1 MASVQSS
8 VINLTK
14 TIIGA
19 GLLAIPFAFKANGIL
34 LGISLILIAALTSAY
49 GLYIV
54 AKVSTKVPGDTSYFA
69 LCAITYPKLTLL
81 FDFSIAIQCFGVAIS
96 YLVLIGS
103 LVPSLINDV
112 ISRNQA
118 ILFSLIIII
127 PLVSFRKL
135 DSLKIGSLIGL
146 IAIAYL
152 AVLVISHS
160 IFDDWSKTQGNV
172 NIVKPGSISDILST
186 FSIIIF
192 AFTAAQNICTII
204 NEIGNKRQLN
214 LVIGTANLIASLLF
228 ITVGLAGYLQFG
240 DNVGGNV
247 ILEYKHKL
255 LSSKIGKFALVLM
268 VTLSYPL
275 MFHPCRLSINN
286 MVHWIELEI
295 SHATLLPASTTP
307 TSATE
312 STSLLNTQG
321 QNGTEAANQVTAT
334 QIVPFSTNRFVEIT
348 VFLLSS
354 SYGLALSITS
364 FELVLSLVGA
374 TGSTLICFIL
384 PGLFG
389 FKLFDEGSWNKSFS
403 LGLTYFG
410 LIIMVTSVFATLYY

>member
-19 GLLAIPFAFKANGIL
+19 GLLAIPFAFKADGIV
-34 LGISLILIAALTSAY
+34 LGISLILIAGIASSY

-54 AKVSTKVPGDTSYFA
+54 GKVSPKVPGDTSYFA

-81 FDFSIAIQCFGVAIS
+81 FDFSIAIQCFGVALS
-96 YLVLIGS
+96 YLVLIGD
-103 LVPSLINDV
+103 LVPSLIGDV

-135 DSLKIGSLIGL
+135 DSLKVGSLIGL
-146 IAIAYL
+146 LAIGYL
-152 AVLVISHS
+152 TVLVISHS
-160 IFDDWSKTQGNV
+160 IWDDWSKTQGH
-172 NIVKPGSISDILST
+172 VKIIEIGSISDILST

-192 AFTAAQNICTII
+192 AFTAAQNICSII
-204 NEIGNKRQLN
+204 NEINDKSRLN
-214 LVIGTANLIASLLF
+214 FVIGAANIIASVLF
-228 ITVGLAGYLQFG
+228 ISVGIAGYLQFG
-240 DNVGGNV
+240 DNVKGNV
-247 ILEYKHKL
+247 ILEYKSKL
-255 LSSKIGKFALVLM
+255 LSSKVGKFALVLM

-275 MFHPCRLSINN
+275 MFHPCRLSLNN
-286 MVHWIELEI
+286 MVHWIELEVQKEQSPI
-295 SHATLLPASTTP
+295 N
-307 TSATE
+307 E
-312 STSLLNTQG
+312 STSLLNDEEH
-321 QNGTEAANQVTAT
+321 NSNN
-334 QIVPFSTNRFVEIT
+334 QIVPFSTNRFVAIT
-348 VFLLSS
+348 VLLTLAT
-354 SYGLALSITS
+354 YGLALSITS

-389 FKLFDEGSWNKSFS
+389 YKLFDDKDFNRTAS
-403 LGLTYFG
+403 LTLTIFG
-410 LIIMVTSVFATLYY
+410 LVVMITSVFATLRYN

>member
-19 GLLAIPFAFKANGIL
+19 GLLAIPFAFRADGIV
-34 LGISLILIAALTSAY
+34 LGIVLILIAAITSSY

-54 AKVSTKVPGDTSYFA
+54 GKVSPRIPGDTSYFA

-81 FDFSIAIQCFGVAIS
+81 FDFSIAIQCFGVALS
-96 YLVLIGS
+96 YLVLIGD
-103 LVPSLINDV
+103 LVPSLMGDI
-112 ISRNQA
+112 ISRHQA
-118 ILFSLIIII
+118 ILFSLVIIL

-146 IAIAYL
+146 LAIGYL
-152 AVLVISHS
+152 TVLVISHS
-160 IFDDWSKTQGNV
+160 IFDDWSKTQGH
-172 NIVKPGSISDILST
+172 VKVVEVGALSDILST

-192 AFTAAQNICTII
+192 AFTAAQNICSII
-204 NEIGNKRQLN
+204 NEIQDVSKLN
-214 LVIGTANLIASLLF
+214 FVIASANIIASVLF
-228 ITVGLAGYLQFG
+228 ITVGIAGYLQFG
-240 DNVGGNV
+240 DNVAGNV
-247 ILEYKHKL
+247 ILEYKARL

-275 MFHPCRLSINN
+275 MFHPCRLSLNN
-286 MVHWIELEI
+286 MVHWIELEVNKEELPI
-295 SHATLLPASTTP
+295 NEHTALLDEEHATDPLAHQHQL
-307 TSATE
+307 
-312 STSLLNTQG
+312 
-321 QNGTEAANQVTAT
+321 
-334 QIVPFSTNRFVEIT
+334 VPFSTNRFVIIT
-348 VFLLSS
+348 VLLTLAT
-354 SYGLALSITS
+354 YGLALSITS

-389 FKLFDEGSWNKSFS
+389 FKLFDQDDLNKKAS
-403 LGLTYFG
+403 LTLTIFG
-410 LIIMVTSVFATLYY
+410 WVVMVASVFATLYYK

>member
-19 GLLAIPFAFKANGIL
+19 GLLAIPFAFKADGIV
-34 LGISLILIAALTSAY
+34 LGISLILIAGIASSY

-54 AKVSTKVPGDTSYFA
+54 GKVSAKVPGDTSYFA

-81 FDFSIAIQCFGVAIS
+81 FDFSIAIQCFGVALS
-96 YLVLIGS
+96 YLVLIGD
-103 LVPSLINDV
+103 LVPSLIGDV

-118 ILFSLIIII
+118 ILFSLVIII

-146 IAIAYL
+146 LAIGYL
-152 AVLVISHS
+152 TVLVISHS
-160 IFDDWSKTQGNV
+160 IWDDWSKTQGHV
-172 NIVKPGSISDILST
+172 KIVEIGSISDILST

-192 AFTAAQNICTII
+192 AFTAAQNICSII
-204 NEIGNKRQLN
+204 NEINDKSRLN
-214 LVIGTANLIASLLF
+214 FVIGAANIIASVLF
-228 ITVGLAGYLQFG
+228 ISVGIAGYLQFG
-240 DNVGGNV
+240 DNVKGNV
-247 ILEYKHKL
+247 ILEYKSKL
-255 LSSKIGKFALVLM
+255 LSSKVGKFALVLM

-275 MFHPCRLSINN
+275 MFHPCRLSLNN
-286 MVHWIELEI
+286 MVHWIELEVQKEQSPI
-295 SHATLLPASTTP
+295 N
-307 TSATE
+307 E
-312 STSLLNTQG
+312 STALLNDEEH
-321 QNGTEAANQVTAT
+321 NSNN
-334 QIVPFSTNRFVEIT
+334 QIVPFSTNRFVVIT
-348 VFLLSS
+348 VLLTLAT
-354 SYGLALSITS
+354 YGLALSITS

-389 FKLFDEGSWNKSFS
+389 YKLFDDKDFNKSAS
-403 LGLTYFG
+403 LTLTIFG
-410 LIIMVTSVFATLYY
+410 LVVMITSVFATLRYN

>member
-19 GLLAIPFAFKANGIL
+19 GLLAIPFAFKADGIV
-34 LGISLILIAALTSAY
+34 LGISLILIAGIASSY

-54 AKVSTKVPGDTSYFA
+54 GKVSAKVPGDTSYFA

-81 FDFSIAIQCFGVAIS
+81 FDFSIAIQCFGVALS
-96 YLVLIGS
+96 YLVLIGD
-103 LVPSLINDV
+103 LVPSLIGDV

-118 ILFSLIIII
+118 ILFSLVIII

-146 IAIAYL
+146 LAIGYL
-152 AVLVISHS
+152 TVLVISHS
-160 IFDDWSKTQGNV
+160 IWDDWSKTQGHV
-172 NIVKPGSISDILST
+172 KIVEIGSISDILST

-192 AFTAAQNICTII
+192 AFTAAQNICSII
-204 NEIGNKRQLN
+204 NEINDKSRLN
-214 LVIGTANLIASLLF
+214 FVIGAANIIASVLF
-228 ITVGLAGYLQFG
+228 ISVGIAGYLQFG
-240 DNVGGNV
+240 DNVKGNV
-247 ILEYKHKL
+247 ILEYKSKL
-255 LSSKIGKFALVLM
+255 LSSKVGKFALVLM

-275 MFHPCRLSINN
+275 MFHPCRLSLNN
-286 MVHWIELEI
+286 MVHWIELEVQKEQSPI
-295 SHATLLPASTTP
+295 N
-307 TSATE
+307 E
-312 STSLLNTQG
+312 STALLNDEEH
-321 QNGTEAANQVTAT
+321 NSNN
-334 QIVPFSTNRFVEIT
+334 QIVPFSTNRFVVIT
-348 VFLLSS
+348 VLLTLAT
-354 SYGLALSITS
+354 YGLALSISS

-389 FKLFDEGSWNKSFS
+389 YKLFDDKDFNKSAS
-403 LGLTYFG
+403 LTLTIFG
-410 LIIMVTSVFATLYY
+410 LVVMITSVFATLRYN

>member
-19 GLLAIPFAFKANGIL
+19 GLLAIPFAFKADGIV
-34 LGISLILIAALTSAY
+34 LGISLILIAGIASSY

-54 AKVSTKVPGDTSYFA
+54 GKVSPKVPGDTSYFA

-81 FDFSIAIQCFGVAIS
+81 FDFSIAIQCFGVALS
-96 YLVLIGS
+96 YLVLIGD
-103 LVPSLINDV
+103 LVPSLIGDV

-118 ILFSLIIII
+118 ILFSLVIII

-146 IAIAYL
+146 LAIGYL
-152 AVLVISHS
+152 TVLVISHS
-160 IFDDWSKTQGNV
+160 IWDDWSKTQGHV
-172 NIVKPGSISDILST
+172 KIVEIGSISDILST

-192 AFTAAQNICTII
+192 AFTAAQNICSII
-204 NEIGNKRQLN
+204 NEINDKSRLN
-214 LVIGTANLIASLLF
+214 FVIGAANIIASVLF
-228 ITVGLAGYLQFG
+228 ISVGIAGYLQFG
-240 DNVGGNV
+240 DNVKGNV
-247 ILEYKHKL
+247 ILEYKSKL
-255 LSSKIGKFALVLM
+255 LSSKVGKFALVLM

-275 MFHPCRLSINN
+275 MFHPCRLSLNN
-286 MVHWIELEI
+286 MVHWIELEVQKEQSPI
-295 SHATLLPASTTP
+295 N
-307 TSATE
+307 E
-312 STSLLNTQG
+312 STALLNDEEH
-321 QNGTEAANQVTAT
+321 NSNN
-334 QIVPFSTNRFVEIT
+334 QIVPFSTNRFVVIT
-348 VFLLSS
+348 VLLTLAT
-354 SYGLALSITS
+354 YGLALSISS

-389 FKLFDEGSWNKSFS
+389 YKLFDDKDFNKSAS
-403 LGLTYFG
+403 LTLTIFG
-410 LIIMVTSVFATLYY
+410 LVVMITSVFATLRYN